1 MKIEFKRDSEDWS
14 QTLKLEENPETL
26 ELCVD
31 GASFEEPV
39 KVELSVSKSGDQLI
53 CRGQVKTSARLE
65 CSRCLSIYDQPL
77 ISNLDFAVDFGENPL
92 PIYRDKSEEGNYFV
106 ADPSSVFFQLDNL
119 VRETI
124 ILALPLKPLC
134 SEDCKG
140 LCPVCGTDLNKS
152 QCNCVKKEIDP
163 RWEKL
168 KGLLD
173 NKFV

>member
-1 MKIEFKRDSEDWS
+1 MKIEFKKDSEDWS

-26 ELCVD
+26 GLCAE

-39 KVELSVSKSGDQLI
+39 KVDLLASKSGDKLI
-53 CRGQVKTSARLE
+53 CRGKVRTSAKLE
-65 CSRCLSIYDQPL
+65 CSRCLSVYDQPV
-77 ISNLDFAVDFGENPL
+77 ISNLDFVIDFGESTL
-92 PIYRDKSEEGNYFV
+92 PIYRDKSEEDNYFI
-106 ADPSSVFFQLDNL
+106 ADPSSGFFQMDNL
-119 VRETI
+119 LREII

-140 LCPVCGTDLNKS
+140 LCPICGTDLNKS
-152 QCNCVKKEIDP
+152 RCSCVKKEIDP

-173 NKFV
+173 NKS

>member
-14 QTLKLEENPETL
+14 QTLKLEENSEVL
-26 ELCVD
+26 GLCAE

-39 KVELSVSKSGDQLI
+39 KVDLSLSKIGTQLI
-53 CRGQVKTSARLE
+53 CRGEVRTSIRLE
-65 CSRCLSIYDQPL
+65 CSRCLSVYDQPI
-77 ISNLDFAVDFGENPL
+77 ISNLDFVIDFGESPL
-92 PIYRDKSEEGNYFV
+92 PIYRDKSEEDNYFI
-106 ADPSSVFFQLDNL
+106 ADPSSGFFQIDDL

-124 ILALPLKPLC
+124 LLVLPLKPLC

-152 QCNCVKKEIDP
+152 QCSCVKEETDP

-173 NKFV
+173 SKS